1 VARVIAREAPSPSG
15 VLSKA
20 LVAAARALGL
30 NQAEVGAVLGSS
42 PASMSRTFGQE
53 RGIEPDSAEG
63 RFALLFIRIF
73 RSLDALVG
81 GDEEKARGWLR
92 AENHHLGAPP
102 VTLLSNAPGLVHV
115 AEYLDA
121 MRGAL

>member
-1 VARVIAREAPSPSG
+1 VRVIARETTSPAN
-15 VLSKA
+15 VLGKA

-30 NQAEVGAVLGSS
+30 SQAEASSVLGTSA
-42 PASMSRTFGQE
+42 ASMSRTFGQE

-63 RFALLFIRIF
+63 RLALLFIRIF

-92 AENHHLGAPP
+92 ADNHHLGAPP
-102 VTLLSNAPGLVHV
+102 VKLLSNAPGLVHV